1 MHLEI
6 YNLKLKRVNQK
17 FHKKKI
23 LFRVP
28 HLWCQEK
35 ISTEKSPP
43 RGVRGR
49 ARVRSEIKLGLVSG
63 RLFSGEIFS

>member
-35 ISTEKSPP
+35 ISTEKALREGS
-43 RGVRGR
+43 GVG
-49 ARVRSEIKLGLVSG
+49 LGLG
-63 RLFSGEIFS
+63 QR